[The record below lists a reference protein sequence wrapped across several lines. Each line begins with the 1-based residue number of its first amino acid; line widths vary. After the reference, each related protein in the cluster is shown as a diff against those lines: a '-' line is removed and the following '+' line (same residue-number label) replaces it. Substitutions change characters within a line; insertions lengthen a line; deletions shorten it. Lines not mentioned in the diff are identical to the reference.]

1 MKNALEVI
9 SNVRSAL
16 ARVTDGSAVTLT
28 REEFETIAS
37 ACEKRAQPRPS
48 PAKTDAQLT
57 LPAMPSPVFD
67 TGPALPGNLDAAQL
81 RALLVKPKTAK
92 QIARVVHKSPAT
104 VKRALRM
111 LPDVALIGTKARAR
125 QPGHRPNVYA
135 LH

>member
-28 REEFETIAS
+28 REEFETLA
-37 ACEKRAQPRPS
+37 RAIEQRAAPRPS
-48 PAKTDAQLT
+48 PKANPAQLT
-57 LPAMPSPVFD
+57 LPAPAFD
-67 TGPALPGNLDAAQL
+67 TGPLPGNLDPAKL
-81 RALLVKPKTAK
+81 RELLTKPKTAK
-92 QIARVVHKSPAT
+92 QVARVVGKSAAT
-104 VKRALRM
+104 VKRAFRM
-111 LPDVALIGTKARAR
+111 MPDVELIGQKTRAR